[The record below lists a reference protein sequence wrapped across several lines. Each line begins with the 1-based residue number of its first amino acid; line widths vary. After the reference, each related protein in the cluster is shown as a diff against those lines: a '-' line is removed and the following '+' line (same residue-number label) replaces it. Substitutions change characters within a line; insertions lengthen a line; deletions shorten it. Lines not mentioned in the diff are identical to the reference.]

1 MQISKPAP
9 RRTKVTSPFGPRK
22 APTPGASTFHKGLDF
37 GGKFPV
43 LVARNGKVV
52 DKGYSANGYGH
63 FVLIRHAE
71 VTLKGVRYWQTLYAH
86 GEKASHLTVGKRV
99 KTGDRVYFSGHTG
112 LATGDHLHFE
122 LRKRVNKTYIPVD
135 PAHFIR

>member
-22 APTPGASTFHKGLDF
+22 APIPGASTFHKGLDF

-43 LVARNGKVV
+43 SVAANGKVV
-52 DKGYSANGYGH
+52 DKGYSKTGYGH
-63 FVLIRHAE
+63 YVIIRHRE
-71 VTLKGVRYWQTLYAH
+71 VTLKGVRTWQTLYAH
-86 GEKASHLTVGKRV
+86 GETASNLTVGKRV
-99 KTGDRVYFSGHTG
+99 KTGDRVYWSGHTG
-112 LATGDHLHFE
+112 MATGDHLHFE
-122 LRKRVNKTYIPVD
+122 LRKRVNNTYIPVD